1 MAKRRTDDEHGERS
15 GHAGD
20 VSRTRG
26 RARDFIHYRLA
37 GDWEVIAGRSAAD
50 NDELSLRVARPD
62 DWWFHVKGMS
72 GSHVILRAEQGRE
85 PDRATLE
92 AAAAIAAFHSKA
104 RQGGIVPVS
113 CTRARFVTKPRGVSR
128 GTVEIRKETTMK
140 VRPVDPADLRADQA

>member
-1 MAKRRTDDEHGERS
+1 MARRRTEDERPEDP
-15 GHAGD
+15 GD
-20 VSRTRG
+20 VSRNRG
-26 RARDFIHYRLA
+26 RPRDFLHYRLP

-72 GSHVILRAEQGRE
+72 GSHVILRAEQDRE
-85 PDRATLE
+85 PDRGTLE
-92 AAAAIAAFHSKA
+92 AAAGIAAFHSKA

-113 CTRARFVTKPRGVSR
+113 CTRARFVTKPRGASR

-140 VRPVDPADLRADQA
+140 VRPVDPTDLAADPA